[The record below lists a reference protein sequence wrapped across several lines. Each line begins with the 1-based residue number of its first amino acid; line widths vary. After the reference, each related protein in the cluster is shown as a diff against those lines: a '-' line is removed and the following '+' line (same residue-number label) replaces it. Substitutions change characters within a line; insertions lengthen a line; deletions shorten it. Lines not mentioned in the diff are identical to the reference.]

1 MYSLLRVLLYKI
13 FLLLSLVLN
22 SLINYGRRHSKF
34 TLKRGVQKSKKNSSQ
49 NFDSLHLS
57 YTFSRALI
65 YETVN
70 FKIASQNYGDTVNS
84 HVTVNSEN
92 YFL

>member
-1 MYSLLRVLLYKI
+1 MEEDILNLLWKGEFKKV
-13 FLLLSLVLN
+13 
-22 SLINYGRRHSKF
+22 
-34 TLKRGVQKSKKNSSQ
+34 KKNSSQ

-84 HVTVNSEN
+84 HVTVYSEN
-92 YFL
+92 YFLWHFFISILY